1 MISILS
7 PQNATFLLLNSISSH
22 IVLNASTNLSSVQPS
37 LNLFNNKNAT
47 TLVDMIG
54 VDLDASESN

>member
-7 PQNATFLLLNSISSH
+7 PQNATFLLLNSISSY
-22 IVLNASTNLSSVQPS
+22 IELNASTNLSSVQPS
-37 LNLFNNKNAT
+37 LNLFNSKNAT

>member
-7 PQNATFLLLNSISSH
+7 PQNATFLLLNSISSY
-22 IVLNASTNLSSVQPS
+22 IELNASTNLSSVQPS
-37 LNLFNNKNAT
+37 LNLFNSKNAT

-54 VDLDASESN
+54 VDLDASENN